1 MLTLS
6 KQFLN
11 GFFTVF
17 GILLNNFF
25 ALKLAAMHSLAT
37 MMPYLTSRLNVATF
51 CCINGVQALSTFI
64 KNGHQTKLRLVYIHG
79 KC

>member
-1 MLTLS
+1 
-6 KQFLN
+6 
-11 GFFTVF
+11 
-17 GILLNNFF
+17 
-25 ALKLAAMHSLAT
+25 MHSLAT

-79 KC
+79 KCWPIPMNKRIYWHFISFDVIFHAM